1 MVRRAPARLW
11 FLHLDRASR
20 PDVPRLPAECVLP
33 LFPLPGFTLF
43 PGTRVP
49 LHVFEPRY
57 RQLVADI
64 LDKDRLL
71 ALPQLKPGYEPAYYG
86 HPEVF
91 PICGVGH
98 IVEQVE
104 LPDGRYNV
112 LVEGIARVR
121 LVEEASVPTAYR
133 SARFERLDE
142 HNASP
147 ALVVNALSTELQAL
161 CGRLEKKLPALS
173 SVQAIFKEAHT
184 AGALADRV
192 AAALVAD
199 PAERQTLLD
208 ELDPAVR
215 LERLIAHLYEVSSAL
230 PGAKSERDLN

>member
-1 MVRRAPARLW
+1 MSE
-11 FLHLDRASR
+11 HSQ
-20 PDVPRLPAECVLP
+20 LPSECVLP

-57 RQLVADI
+57 RQLVADV

-71 ALPQLKPGYEPAYYG
+71 ALPQLKPGYEPSYYG

-91 PICGVGH
+91 AICGVGR
-98 IVEQVE
+98 IVEHVE

-112 LVEGIARVR
+112 LVEGIGRVR
-121 LVEEASVPTAYR
+121 LIEEASVPTAYR

-142 HNASP
+142 HSGSAG
-147 ALVVNALSTELQAL
+147 LVVSALATELQAL
-161 CGRLEKKLPALS
+161 CGRLEKKLPALA
-173 SVQAIFKEAHT
+173 SVQAIFKETNT
-184 AGALADRV
+184 AGGLADRV

-199 PAERQTLLD
+199 PAERQSLLD

-230 PGAKSERDLN
+230 PGGKSERELN